1 MPDEDKADIPGG
13 WRDVVHPRRHGM
25 IAAGPAP
32 TDPELLTRTTASD
45 LPEEFTASDLPEEFT
60 VRGAGARR
68 RHRPQLLT

>member
-32 TDPELLTRTTASD
+32 TDPELGLTRPDYDKLAVD
-45 LPEEFTASDLPEEFT
+45 W
-60 VRGAGARR
+60 VRQALGPNPAFAAPSRC
-68 RHRPQLLT
+68 